1 MTAEKAIEL
10 AHDKVDHRDEIKTK
24 FITNAGPEELQ
35 KFMYGIS
42 AQLNNEYFNWAK
54 IALDVRIAR
63 SLSRFTGILVAL
75 MLILVVLTLMLV
87 VLTISG

>member
-10 AHDKVDHRDEIKTK
+10 AHDKVDRDHRDEIKTK

-63 SLSRFTGILVAL
+63 SLSRLTVMLVVL
-75 MLILVVLTLMLV
+75 TLILVVLTVVLV
-87 VLTISG
+87 VRSH